1 MNSEGKVK
9 GDLVLIVVLLLIG
22 VGAFVYN
29 QVVLPKRAPGN
40 KVLIEIEGK
49 VVRELDMARGA
60 APIRF
65 ETEHGYN
72 IVEIRDG
79 QVRVSDA
86 DCPDQICVHTG
97 WRRHVGQVIVCM
109 PHYFVVRIMGDEGV
123 LDELDGFTY

>member
-49 VVRELDMARGA
+49 VVRELDMARDA

-97 WRRHVGQVIVCM
+97 WRRHVGQVIVCL
-109 PHYFVVRIMGDEGV
+109 PHYFVVRIMGDEGA

>member
-1 MNSEGKVK
+1 MKSKGKVK
-9 GDLVLIVVLLLIG
+9 GDLVLVVVLLLIG

-49 VVRELDMARGA
+49 VVRELDMARDA

-109 PHYFVVRIMGDEGV
+109 PHYFVVRIMGDEGA

>member
-22 VGAFVYN
+22 VGAFVYS

-49 VVRELDMARGA
+49 VVRELDMARDA

-109 PHYFVVRIMGDEGV
+109 PHYFVVRIMGDEGA

>member
-49 VVRELDMARGA
+49 VVRELDMARDA

-72 IVEIRDG
+72 VVEIRDG

-109 PHYFVVRIMGDEGV
+109 PHYFVVRIMGDEGA

>member
-1 MNSEGKVK
+1 MNSKGKVK
-9 GDLVLIVVLLLIG
+9 GDLVVIVVLLLIG

-49 VVRELDMARGA
+49 VVRELDMARDA

-109 PHYFVVRIMGDEGV
+109 PHYFVVRIMGDEGA

>member
-1 MNSEGKVK
+1 M
-9 GDLVLIVVLLLIG
+9 
-22 VGAFVYN
+22 YN

-49 VVRELDMARGA
+49 VVRELDLARDA

-72 IVEIRDG
+72 VVEIRDG

-86 DCPDQICVHTG
+86 DCPDHICVHTG

-109 PHYFVVRIMGDEGV
+109 PHYFVVRIMGDEGA